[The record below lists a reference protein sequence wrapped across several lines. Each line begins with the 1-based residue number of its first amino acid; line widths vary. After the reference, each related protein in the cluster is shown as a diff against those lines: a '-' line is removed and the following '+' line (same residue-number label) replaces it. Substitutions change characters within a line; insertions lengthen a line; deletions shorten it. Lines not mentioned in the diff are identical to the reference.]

1 MTKEEKRIQTDRMR
15 YTKNKFSSRLVL
27 LAIVFDALYFVSI
40 YRSDVGSY
48 YYSWVIGAS
57 IIYNLLFMLAA
68 FLASEGVK
76 NRRNGYTVML
86 TLLGVMQFARI
97 FYIPMKAHGATV
109 TVQSQ
114 ELSVMS
120 DGQFTLVVV
129 CLAASGA
136 LCIAAAVTSAIQNRT
151 LAAYM
156 RSIENKPA

>member
-40 YRSDVGSY
+40 YKSDVGSY

-114 ELSVMS
+114 ALPVMS

-129 CLAASGA
+129 CLAVSGA
-136 LCIAAAVTSAIQNRT
+136 LCITAAVTSAIQNRT
-151 LAAYM
+151 LAEYM